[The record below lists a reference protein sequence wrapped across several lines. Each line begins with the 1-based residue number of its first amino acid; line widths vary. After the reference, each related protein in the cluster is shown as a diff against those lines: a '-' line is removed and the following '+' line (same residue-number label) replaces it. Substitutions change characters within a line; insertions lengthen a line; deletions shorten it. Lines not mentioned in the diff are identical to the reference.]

1 MARVT
6 GPLFS
11 MDASGTVGKAIV
23 FSKWKGR
30 SYVRRHAVPSNPR
43 SGLQVGIRTVFGF
56 VAAAWATLTDLLVS
70 DWTEI
75 GAADSTTGLNALT
88 KDAVSRAR
96 RGEGWRADPEGD
108 ASDTVTAPTGAAA
121 LAALKSLNLSWTN
134 AVAGGGE
141 APDWCT
147 AIHMAEG
154 SEAIEAGIDNLV
166 AIVPIATE
174 AVVIRG
180 LTTGQAYSF
189 VLRHVNQ
196 DGAIGADAD
205 LLDKTPT

>member
-1 MARVT
+1 
-6 GPLFS
+6 

-43 SGLQVGIRTVFGF
+43 SGLQVGIRVVFGF
-56 VAAAWATLTDLLVS
+56 AATAWAALSDLLVS
-70 DWTEI
+70 DWAEI
-75 GAADSTTGLNALT
+75 AAADSITGLNAFSR
-88 KDAVSRAR
+88 DAVARAR
-96 RGEGWRADPEGD
+96 RNEGWRADPEGD
-108 ASDTVTAPTGAAA
+108 ATDTVTAPTEAAA
-121 LAALKSLNLSWTN
+121 EPQLRSLNLSWTN

-154 SEAIEAGIDNLV
+154 SEAIEPDISNLV
-166 AIVPIATE
+166 GIVPIATE
-174 AVVIRG
+174 AFTIRG
-180 LTTGQAYSF
+180 LTTGQKYSF